1 MTLFR
6 PLPRPAARLLSALIL
21 VAWVAQMGVLARRA
35 WSSSGVALAADLAHY
50 GSSAQWRGIYYRG
63 DKIGFS
69 VGQTTPTDSGYE
81 MREDGRL
88 QMTLLGSSASVR
100 LTSRATVDRAF
111 ALQRFSFAL
120 DAGTGPTEI
129 LGTLD
134 GRRLDLTIKTPSGE
148 RKETRELEEPPALAL
163 NLPRVLAARGLQP
176 GQTLQVSVFDPATL
190 RNAPMTLEVQARE
203 VVRSAGRPVPAFR
216 VEGRLAGITTRT
228 WITDVGEVVREESPM
243 GLIVV
248 RETPEQA
255 QALAVPGA
263 VQTDLLE
270 AAALVPTTPRRIDDP
285 TTVARLKVRIDGL
298 EALDPADLDG
308 AGQSAGGGTIEVR
321 DPRDLRPGPAPADL
335 ALFLRPEPF
344 LESDA
349 PEILAE
355 AQKAAG
361 SPAPP
366 RLQAERLV
374 RHVHAILEKKPTVS
388 LPSALEV
395 LKTRIGDCNEH
406 TALYVAMARSLGLPA
421 RIAVGLVYLR
431 GAFYY
436 HAWPE
441 VWVEESRGR
450 GLWLPVDPTLNQFPA
465 DATHVRLTRGGL
477 ERQAAILGLVGRARL
492 EILDVELRP
501 GATPDP
507 RGPGPERPASARP
520 APAAPGRQRAGL
532 LVFSRAEPRMILVE
546 NLVKTFGSFRAV
558 DGVSLDVAP
567 GEIHGFLGP
576 NGAGKTTTIRMIA
589 GLLKPTAGRVTID
602 GHDLA
607 REPEAAKARAR
618 LHPRPAVPLRE
629 AHRRRVPALPRRPL
643 RHGGRGGRGARGR
656 AARALRARR
665 PGRTSSSRASPTA

>member
-6 PLPRPAARLLSALIL
+6 PLPRPLARALSALIL

-50 GSSAQWRGIYYRG
+50 GSAAQWRGIYYRG

-88 QMTLLGSSASVR
+88 QMTLLGSSASLR
-100 LTSRATVDRAF
+100 LTSRASVDRAF

-148 RKETRELEEPPALAL
+148 RRETRELEEPPALAL

-203 VVRSAGRPVPAFR
+203 VVQSAGRPVPAFR

-228 WITDVGEVVREESPM
+228 WITDVGDVVREESPM

-248 RETPEQA
+248 RETPAQA
-255 QALAVPGA
+255 QALAVPGK
-263 VQTDLLE
+263 VQTDMLE

-308 AGQSAGGGTIEVR
+308 AGQSASGSTIEVR
-321 DPRDLRPGPAPADL
+321 DPRDLQPGPAPADL
-335 ALFLRPEPF
+335 PLFLRPEPF

-349 PEILAE
+349 SEIIAE

-374 RHVHAILEKKPTVS
+374 RHVHAILEKKPTLS

-441 VWVEESRGR
+441 VWVEEASGR

-492 EILDVELRP
+492 EITDVELRP
-501 GATPDP
+501 GATP
-507 RGPGPERPASARP
+507 
-520 APAAPGRQRAGL
+520 
-532 LVFSRAEPRMILVE
+532 ILV
-546 NLVKTFGSFRAV
+546 GRAPS
-558 DGVSLDVAP
+558 DLRPLDLP
-567 GEIHGFLGP
+567 
-576 NGAGKTTTIRMIA
+576 
-589 GLLKPTAGRVTID
+589 
-602 GHDLA
+602 
-607 REPEAAKARAR
+607 
-618 LHPRPAVPLRE
+618 
-629 AHRRRVPALPRRPL
+629 LPRRD
-643 RHGGRGGRGARGR
+643 GSGRGCWSS
-656 AARALRARR
+656 
-665 PGRTSSSRASPTA
+665 PGRSRE